1 MGNVLRSV
9 PLMLPSTRIHVR
21 MYVQTCMFAH
31 RRYVYTY
38 VIFWIYVL
46 LYVHTYIRT
55 CIFYFPL
62 YTTLRTLAELSHQ
75 VEFSTKEFSRLQEKL
90 EQNYKREL
98 VEREEALKLH
108 EESLKGSS
116 EHYTMHAYV
125 LSMFSSNKLSVFI
138 S

>member
-1 MGNVLRSV
+1 MFSV
-9 PLMLPSTRIHVR
+9 SYVR
-21 MYVQTCMFAH
+21 MYVRMC
-31 RRYVYTY
+31 RRVCLHIAGTYIHTLFFGYMYCCTY
-38 VIFWIYVL
+38 VR
-46 LYVHTYIRT
+46 TY
-55 CIFYFPL
+55 IFYFPL

-116 EHYTMHAYV
+116 ENHTNHAYV